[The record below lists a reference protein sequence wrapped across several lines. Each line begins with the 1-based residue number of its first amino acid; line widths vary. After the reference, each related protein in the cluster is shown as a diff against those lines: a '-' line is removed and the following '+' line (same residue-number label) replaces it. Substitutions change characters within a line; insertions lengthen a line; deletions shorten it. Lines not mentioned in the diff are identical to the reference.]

1 MLHARKHEGEGI
13 VSGITLQ
20 LFDSRKSEHI
30 EGVSSFVGED
40 ASGSFGILPGHTRF
54 MTVLVFGLARFR
66 CGEQS
71 PWEYLALS
79 GALLYF
85 ADDTLT
91 LASRHYLRDA
101 DYERIAQRLGEELL
115 AEEEELHDIR
125 ESLRRMEEAMFK
137 RMWELG
143 QQGVKLHE

>member
-1 MLHARKHEGEGI
+1 M
-13 VSGITLQ
+13 SGFVLQ
-20 LFDSRKSEHI
+20 LFDGRQSERI

-40 ASGSFGILPGHTRF
+40 ASGSFGLLPGHARL

-66 CGEQS
+66 CGEQAA
-71 PWEYLALS
+71 WEYLALP

-85 ADDTLT
+85 ADNTLT

-101 DYERIAQRLGEELL
+101 DYERISQRLGDELL

-137 RMWELG
+137 RLWELG
-143 QQGVKLHE
+143 QQGIKVHE

>member
-1 MLHARKHEGEGI
+1 M
-13 VSGITLQ
+13 SGFTLQ
-20 LFDSRKSEHI
+20 LFDSRRSERI

-40 ASGSFGILPGHTRF
+40 ASGSFGIMTGHVRF

-66 CGEQS
+66 CNGEGH
-71 PWEYLALS
+71 WEYLALP

-85 ADDTLT
+85 ADETLT
-91 LASRHYLRDA
+91 LASRHYLRDP
-101 DYERIAQRLGEELL
+101 DFERISQRLYDELL

-125 ESLRRMEEAMFK
+125 ESLRRMEEEMFK

-143 QQGVKLHE
+143 QKGVKLHE